1 MAILL
6 ILSLLNH
13 ALFSSSFKI
22 PSRVYNTLQNNNN
35 NNIISQLSIKMCPSG
50 SNIIGSEL
58 KTPDTIFQ
66 MMNHVAKAIYNAKSD
81 NISTMLVDIPLPVTG
96 GTEWDDWPGGIKQKY
111 STLYPML
118 IETMKTLQFRQ
129 TEISK
134 REYLGMAVVRITYAY
149 VCMCLLYVEASI

>member
-96 GTEWDDWPGGIKQKY
+96 GTE
-111 STLYPML
+111 
-118 IETMKTLQFRQ
+118 
-129 TEISK
+129 
-134 REYLGMAVVRITYAY
+134 
-149 VCMCLLYVEASI
+149 

>member
-1 MAILL
+1 MITILL
-6 ILSLLNH
+6 LLLLLNH

-35 NNIISQLSIKMCPSG
+35 NIISLKTSLKMCPSG

-66 MMNHVAKAIYNAKSD
+66 MMNHIAKAIYNAKSE

-96 GTEWDDWPGGIKQKY
+96 GTELDDWPGGIKQKY

-118 IETMKTLQFRQ
+118 IETMKTLQFKQ
-129 TEISK
+129 TEINK
-134 REYLGMAVVRITYAY
+134 REYLGK
-149 VCMCLLYVEASI
+149 